1 MGVGPNI
8 RNYDRKLWKKCI
20 KCRNWK
26 PKEDILLEDGN
37 TAKKAFGPHEGQPDG
52 YQVICY
58 QCKGTA
64 NTKARERNVAAR
76 IRHHTATRCLT
87 QLGGLAPP
95 NFTAELEDYLG
106 YKIRALV
113 KHLGKDLKEREGH
126 TRKLRDALNEGY
138 HIDHIRPLSSFN
150 VIYRTKHQD
159 EEVDW
164 DAFRECWAIQ
174 NLSAIPADENLAK
187 GAKYDAETSRQ
198 DAPEEE
204 ATEAG
209 EEEKEVDPSEDK
221 GDDGAS

>member
-1 MGVGPNI
+1 MASKGPN
-8 RNYDRKLWKKCI
+8 RRDYDRKLWKKCI

-26 PKEDILLEDGN
+26 PKEDVTLEDG
-37 TAKKAFGPHEGQPDG
+37 TVKPKAFGPHEGQPDG

-58 QCKGTA
+58 QCKGVA
-64 NTKARERNVAAR
+64 NTKAREKNVTAR

-113 KHLGKDLKEREGH
+113 KHLGTDLKEREGH

-138 HIDHIRPLSSFN
+138 HIDHIRPLSSFP
-150 VIYRTKHQD
+150 VIYRTKHGE

-164 DAFRECWAIQ
+164 DVFRECWSIQ

-187 GAKYDAETSRQ
+187 GAKYDAETSRK

-204 ATEAG
+204 ATE
-209 EEEKEVDPSEDK
+209 EVQEKEV
-221 GDDGAS
+221 GDDGAA

>member
-8 RNYDRKLWKKCI
+8 RNYDRKTWKKCI

-26 PKEDILLEDGN
+26 PKEDVTLEDG
-37 TAKKAFGPHEGQPDG
+37 TVQKKAFGPHEGQPDG

-87 QLGGLAPP
+87 QLGSSAPP

-106 YKIRALV
+106 YKIRGLV
-113 KHLGKDLKEREGH
+113 KHLGADLKEREGH

-138 HIDHIRPLSSFN
+138 HIDHIRPLSSF
-150 VIYRTKHQD
+150 IIFD
-159 EEVDW
+159 EAGEVDW
-164 DAFRECWAIQ
+164 DAFRDCWAVQ

-209 EEEKEVDPSEDK
+209 EEEEEVDPSED
-221 GDDGAS
+221 DNGAS